1 MKNDL
6 YNASFETEN
15 LSTDYDEV
23 LSQLCQLDKQIH
35 KLKKKKG
42 GAKAKKKHKLKK
54 RMKALE
60 LEYEQLKQFTFF
72 FAYQYKAQRNQQTWW
87 QEAICNT
94 LPKAFE
100 LATATINKLP
110 DKTRPLCITDGSDRK

>member
-1 MKNDL
+1 MKEL
-6 YNASFETEN
+6 YENQFETEY
-15 LSTDYDEV
+15 LSTNYEDV
-23 LSQLCQLDKQIH
+23 LSQLQQLDKKIH
-35 KLKKKKG
+35 KLKKRKKG
-42 GAKAKKKHKLKK
+42 VKHGKKRKLKK

-72 FAYQYKAQRNQQTWW
+72 LAHQYRVQPIQQPWW
-87 QEAICNT
+87 QNALCTT

-110 DKTRPLCITDGSDRK
+110 AKAQPLYITDGSDRK